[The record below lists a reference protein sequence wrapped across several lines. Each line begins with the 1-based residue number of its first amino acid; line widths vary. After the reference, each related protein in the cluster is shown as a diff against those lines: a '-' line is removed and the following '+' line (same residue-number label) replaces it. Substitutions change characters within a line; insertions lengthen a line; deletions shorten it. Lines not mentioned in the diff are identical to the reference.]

1 MNCIKKMTLAAILTV
16 VSASAMAEAQW
27 QKISFNNKSVT
38 LYMDANSIKP
48 KVDAYKNRYLET
60 TINRTYAEPKQLKSG
75 KYYNQLNQTFAVDC
89 LHGAYAAT
97 NPRWFVNRELVH
109 KEITKNE
116 DWNKYD
122 SDDSGSYATTA
133 RAICKHYKSFL
144 GG

>member
-1 MNCIKKMTLAAILTV
+1 MNRIQKMILVGVMAGTATL
-16 VSASAMAEAQW
+16 AMAEAQW
-27 QKISFNNKSVT
+27 QKISFNNKDVT
-38 LYMDANSIKP
+38 LYMDVNGIKP
-48 KVDAYKNRYLET
+48 KVDEYKNRYLET
-60 TINRTYAEPKQLKSG
+60 TINRTYAAPKKLKSG
-75 KYYNQLNQTFAVDC
+75 KYYDQLNQTFAVDC
-89 LHGAYAAT
+89 MHGAYAAT